1 MLVNGTQIAIS
12 ATETK
17 AIEDLQ
23 VGDTVWAAGLSRDWK
38 ATAVKYSSG
47 TGRGAASPAVLCKV
61 GGDRELICARN
72 QWVLTTRGL
81 LTIDRLTPDD
91 KLIQADGQTADIIAL
106 TIGMLQLGES
116 AIATSPMATTDP
128 EGHLILAQGFM
139 VADYALNMGLSLAHQ
154 EAPVVGVSD

>member
-23 VGDTVWAAGLSRDWK
+23 VGDMVWAAGLNRDWK
-38 ATAVKYSSG
+38 AVAVRFSSG
-47 TGRGAASPAVLCKV
+47 SGRDAAFPAILCQV
-61 GGDRELICARN
+61 GEDRELICARD

-81 LTIDRLTPDD
+81 QTIDRLTPGD
-91 KLIQADGQTADIIAL
+91 KLIQADGQTAEIVAL
-106 TIGMLQLGES
+106 TIGMLKQGES
-116 AIATSPMATTDP
+116 AIATSMTATTDP

-139 VADYALNMGLSLAHQ
+139 VADYALNMGLSSAHH
-154 EAPVVGVSD
+154 EAPVAGVSD